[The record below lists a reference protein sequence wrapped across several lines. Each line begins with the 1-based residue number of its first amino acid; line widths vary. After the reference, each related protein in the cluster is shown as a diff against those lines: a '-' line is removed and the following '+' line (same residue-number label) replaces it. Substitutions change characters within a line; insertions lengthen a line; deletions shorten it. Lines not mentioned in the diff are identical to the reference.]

1 MVRKIVRVISLIL
14 FNIMAIVFV
23 LSCLIGYLV
32 SDDQVSALVSQYGAD
47 FGFDSGFYYEPKIS
61 ISSAT
66 YPTWYSSVEDVL
78 DGNGA
83 VAAATEAEGAVL
95 LKNDNSALPLNKDSD
110 TLSFFGATA
119 YSPMYSLGGAG
130 SIQVNSKG
138 ISAAMSGVYSGYRGA
153 SSSSNRRQYLWQ
165 EMKNMGYTIND
176 SLVTFYNSYIES
188 NYGTDSYTNNYNAN
202 NLAIRDSEYS
212 SISSYTSGYN
222 TCIYVVGRMGTEA
235 VDLPPFG
242 SNGYS
247 SGDAASDYLKFTSNE
262 KQMLTTLGNARN
274 SGTYSK
280 FIVIF
285 NQASP
290 MEEDLSSIF
299 STYHIDAAV
308 WIGYPG
314 SDGLAGVASL
324 LNGDSAFSG
333 NLSDMWYTDKNYN
346 PSYAYYSKN
355 QSLIREDMYIGY
367 RYAETRY
374 EDSILGTSNAGTYQ
388 YSTYVDYPFG
398 YGYTYSDGSN
408 YDSGFSMEI
417 ESLEGND
424 DPDKD
429 YYTAGANKTSRVKYD
444 SGNDSPYLAH
454 DEESLRPEEER
465 RAKGDD
471 ATTDLGD
478 YDDLILTVNVTN
490 TGSVAGKKVV
500 QVYLQQA
507 YNTSNTNVQK
517 VAVELVGYAKTSKLG
532 PGESEEVTINIDAN
546 KYFASYDN
554 SVNNGDGT
562 FGQYILDQGDYL
574 LTVASNSHQAINNI
588 LKYKVDNP
596 SKYTVSNSGSI
607 DSLYGSSSADKV
619 VAVNVDEERAN
630 SYEYWTQ
637 GGATPTDQFTES
649 DPNSSYTYASDT
661 SNEITSITT
670 NKTTVHYMNRSDWTT
685 YGSTEYNS
693 DSTTLDASGAGT
705 SLTNNLFGKDTTLT
719 SVDSS
724 TISRYY
730 GNDLSA
736 DGVTFGSGSSYDI
749 MLSELIGVEYD
760 ERRGASEEDIAKWDA
775 FLAQMTWKDYT
786 DVICQGRRRTTS
798 VSNIGKYGTNDV
810 NASNGISWKFDL
822 SDGGQ
827 FAGIGFANSYD
838 ESNASQYPTGYPCE
852 GIIASTF
859 NIEIAYACGQA
870 LGEDALWAGVSGLYG
885 FGLGLHRNPYHGRAG
900 EYYSEDPY
908 LVGTIGGYETLG
920 CQSKGCYV
928 YNKHF
933 VLNDQETNR
942 SYYNT
947 WLREQTMR
955 EIYLRPFEIAIEIG
969 DGMNVMSSFN
979 NIGGLWSGS
988 HYGLMHNVLR
998 EEFGMAGFAVSDWA
1012 ISNNMNLTWG
1022 VLAGNDLLDGPDSN
1036 YSFADYLK
1044 STGYYTQAMRDSV
1057 QRVLYTVVNSNRYN
1071 GMSSSDSSGFAS
1083 YEVSA
1088 QWPAKVSSVL
1098 EIVDYVFAFAVL
1110 FVVVTTV
1117 WVGCSAMF
1125 AKVKKNSDNPGKKDS
1140 KKGKKK

>member
-1 MVRKIVRVISLIL
+1 MARKVIRVISLIL

-23 LSCLIGYLV
+23 LSCLIGYLIDDDEV
-32 SDDQVSALVSQYGAD
+32 SSLVSQYGAD
-47 FGFDSGFYYEPKIS
+47 FGFDSGFYYEPSIS

-95 LKNDNSALPLNKDSD
+95 LKNSNNALPLNKNTD
-110 TLSFFGATA
+110 TISFFGATA

-130 SIQVNSKG
+130 AIQVNSNG
-138 ISAAMSGVYSGYRGA
+138 VSAALSGVHSNYRGA
-153 SSSSNRRQYLWQ
+153 GSTSNRRQYLWQ
-165 EMKNMGYTIND
+165 EMKNLGYTIND
-176 SLVTFYNSYIES
+176 SLVTFYNNYIES
-188 NYGTDSYTNNYNAN
+188 NYNSSTYYGNDNGNNV
-202 NLAIRDSEYS
+202 AIRDSEYG

-222 TCIYVVGRMGTEA
+222 TCIYVTGRMGTEA
-235 VDLPPFG
+235 VDLPPYG
-242 SNGYS
+242 SSGGA

-262 KQMLTTLGNARN
+262 KQMLSTLGNARQA
-274 SGTYSK
+274 GTYSK
-280 FIVIF
+280 FIVVF
-285 NQASP
+285 NQSSP
-290 MEEDLSSIF
+290 MEEDLESIF

-333 NLSDMWYTDKNYN
+333 NLSDMWYTGRTYN

-355 QSLIREDMYIGY
+355 QSTIREDMYIGY

-374 EDSILGTSNAGTYQ
+374 EDSILGTSNAGSYQ

-398 YGYTYSDGSN
+398 YGYTYADGDD
-408 YDSGFSMEI
+408 YDSGFDVEI
-417 ESLEGND
+417 ESLTGND

-429 YYTAGANKTSRVKYD
+429 YYTAGSNKTSRVKYD

-454 DEESLRPEEER
+454 DEDSLRPEDER
-465 RAKGDD
+465 RAKGED
-471 ATTDLGD
+471 AETDLGD

-490 TGSVAGKKVV
+490 KSQVAGKKVV

-517 VAVELVGYAKTSKLG
+517 TAVELVGYAKTSKLE
-532 PGESEEVTINIDAN
+532 PEESEELTINIDAN

-554 SVNNGDGT
+554 SVDNGDGT

-588 LKYKVDNP
+588 LKYKVANP

-607 DSLYGSSSADKV
+607 DSLYGTASADKV
-619 VAVNVDEERAN
+619 AAVTVSEDRAA
-630 SYEYWTQ
+630 SYTYWTQ
-637 GGATPTDQFTES
+637 GGATPTNQFTES
-649 DPNSSYTYASDT
+649 DPDSSNTYTTVDGD
-661 SNEITSITT
+661 SNVISSIKT
-670 NKTTVHYMNRSDWTT
+670 NGTTVHYMTRSDWTT
-685 YGSTEYNS
+685 YGSTEYDS
-693 DSTTLDASGAGT
+693 DSTTLSASSAGT
-705 SLTNNLFGKDTTLT
+705 ELTNDLFGYGTQLT
-719 SVDSS
+719 GVDSS

-730 GNDLSA
+730 GNDLNA
-736 DGVTFGSGSSYDI
+736 AGVTFGNGSSYTI
-749 MLSELIGVEYD
+749 MLSEMIGIEYD
-760 ERRGASEEDIAKWDA
+760 ERRGASEEDVAKWNT
-775 FLAQMTWKDYT
+775 FLDQLTWSDYKD
-786 DVICQGRRRTTS
+786 VLKQGRRRTTS
-798 VSNIGKYGTNDV
+798 VSSIGKYGTNDV

-822 SDGGQ
+822 SDGGT

-838 ESNASQYPTGYPCE
+838 ESNATQYPTGYPCE

-859 NIEIAYACGQA
+859 NIEIAYAVGQA

-885 FGLGLHRNPYHGRAG
+885 FGLGLHRNPYHGRSG

-908 LVGTIGGYETLG
+908 LTGTMGGYESLG

-969 DGMNVMSSFN
+969 DGMNVMTSFN
-979 NIGGLWSGS
+979 NIGGVWSGQ

-1012 ISNNMNLTWG
+1012 QTNNMNLTWG
-1022 VLAGNDLLDGPDSN
+1022 VLAGNDLLDGPNND
-1036 YSFADYLK
+1036 YSFGDYLQNV
-1044 STGYYTQAMRDSV
+1044 GYYTQAMRDSV
-1057 QRVLYTVVNSNRYN
+1057 QRLLYTVVNSNRYN

-1083 YEVSA
+1083 YTVAA
-1088 QWPAKVSSVL
+1088 QWPSKVSAVL
-1098 EIVDYVFAFAVL
+1098 NIVDYVFAFAAV
-1110 FVVVTTV
+1110 FVVITTI
-1117 WVGCSAMF
+1117 WVACSALRS
-1125 AKVKKNSDNPGKKDS
+1125 KVKKNPDY
-1140 KKGKKK
+1140 KGNDKKK